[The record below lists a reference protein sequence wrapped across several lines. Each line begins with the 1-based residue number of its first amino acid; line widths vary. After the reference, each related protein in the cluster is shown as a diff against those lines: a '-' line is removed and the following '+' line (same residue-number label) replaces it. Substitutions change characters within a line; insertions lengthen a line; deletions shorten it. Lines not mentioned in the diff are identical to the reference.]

1 MCRPQFNQLIN
12 CFLDYLENPLK
23 LSRNIPDNHAIMKQK
38 KKTRIEQKNVVSI
51 YLCFE
56 FKSFSRFFF
65 YFFFLFVSRN
75 KNKINLI

>member
-23 LSRNIPDNHAIMKQK
+23 LSRNIPDNHAIMKKK

-51 YLCFE
+51 
-56 FKSFSRFFF
+56 
-65 YFFFLFVSRN
+65 
-75 KNKINLI
+75 

>member
-51 YLCFE
+51 
-56 FKSFSRFFF
+56 
-65 YFFFLFVSRN
+65 
-75 KNKINLI
+75 